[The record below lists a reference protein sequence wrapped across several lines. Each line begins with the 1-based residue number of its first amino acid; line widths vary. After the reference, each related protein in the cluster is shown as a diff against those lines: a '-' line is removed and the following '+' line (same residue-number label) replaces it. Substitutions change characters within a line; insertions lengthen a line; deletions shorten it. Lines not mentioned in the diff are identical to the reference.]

1 MSQHDPTNCLP
12 DCPENAAARPPLAEE
27 PTLEVKPV
35 APKIE
40 TAASQRLDK
49 LVLVREERAAARAEA
64 ERLEQ
69 LKAEEAK
76 TPPPAPPA
84 AAPKSDYE
92 PSDTVK
98 GAQRT
103 LESIEKRKRI
113 RALMIAERL
122 RRGVEIEGEL
132 RQAAKDRDARLE
144 AVEAK
149 ARQELAA
156 ISEAF
161 QDLSGQRAI
170 ELNVREN
177 EIAKLESSLVQLRK
191 QLDAE
196 LGKLDPDLAR
206 PRKGA

>member
-1 MSQHDPTNCLP
+1 MSQCDPNNC
-12 DCPENAAARPPLAEE
+12 DHSSHVAEVVDVAAIAKEAA
-27 PTLEVKPV
+27 LEAPV
-35 APKIE
+35 APSPQIE
-40 TAASQRLDK
+40 TAASKRFDQLASVKAR
-49 LVLVREERAAARAEA
+49 REVVRAEV
-64 ERLEQ
+64 ERRRVEGV
-69 LKAEEAK
+69 EVP
-76 TPPPAPPA
+76 PPPAPPK
-84 AAPKSDYE
+84 PEYE

-113 RALMIAERL
+113 RALMIAEKL

-161 QDLSGQRAI
+161 QDLAGQRAI

-177 EIAKLESSLVQLRK
+177 EIAKLDSSLVQLRK

-206 PRKGA
+206 PRKGE